1 LLKYLPRERM
11 LGTQMPTKMAW
22 FSFPERNQ
30 IPTLRRKLRKAA
42 AMKKYLLFMFS
53 FGGLGALERRLRIA

>member
-53 FGGLGALERRLRIA
+53 FEVWDLWDYR

>member
-1 LLKYLPRERM
+1 M

-22 FSFPERNQ
+22 LSFPERNQ

-42 AMKKYLLFMFS
+42 AMKKYLLFNSYPF
-53 FGGLGALERRLRIA
+53 F